1 MTLHHLEIFVAV
13 CQEKTTHGA
22 AKKLNLSQP
31 AVSKGISELEKY
43 YQVRLFERIRQRLYL
58 TAAGEKMRI
67 HALRV
72 LETFHQMESEIYQEG
87 QKQHIRIGASVSVG
101 TRLLP
106 PLLKKLGEYSEE
118 ITYEATVDN
127 TSTIEHMVEEYAL
140 DMALVEGTVNSSDL
154 VVRDMMEDELVIAS
168 RSGHPLSKKE
178 NITIQ
183 DLEKYPFI
191 SREGGSSARN
201 QLEQYFVESG
211 IKMVPIYSCSNTE
224 TMKQALLYTEGYAI
238 LSKMMVEQELKEGKL
253 VALPLEQR
261 EFKRTIRLIYHK
273 NKFLSP
279 VMQIFLELLEEQI
292 KNSSH
297 DTISQND
304 QNGIH
309 FMSAK

>member
-1 MTLHHLEIFVAV
+1 
-13 CQEKTTHGA
+13 
-22 AKKLNLSQP
+22 
-31 AVSKGISELEKY
+31 
-43 YQVRLFERIRQRLYL
+43 
-58 TAAGEKMRI
+58 
-67 HALRV
+67 
-72 LETFHQMESEIYQEG
+72 
-87 QKQHIRIGASVSVG
+87 
-101 TRLLP
+101 
-106 PLLKKLGEYSEE
+106 
-118 ITYEATVDN
+118 
-127 TSTIEHMVEEYAL
+127 MVEEYAL

-168 RSGHPLSKKE
+168 RSGHPLAKKE

-279 VMQIFLELLEEQI
+279 IMQIFLELLEEQI

>member
-1 MTLHHLEIFVAV
+1 
-13 CQEKTTHGA
+13 
-22 AKKLNLSQP
+22 
-31 AVSKGISELEKY
+31 
-43 YQVRLFERIRQRLYL
+43 
-58 TAAGEKMRI
+58 
-67 HALRV
+67 
-72 LETFHQMESEIYQEG
+72 MESEIYQEG

-168 RSGHPLSKKE
+168 RSGHPLAQKE

-253 VALPLEQR
+253 VALPLGQR

-309 FMSAK
+309 FMPAK